1 LVKDVLADTALQ
13 FQTLYSVGLNKTD
26 LNVRVMA
33 QSFLQ
38 ACGDAAILYY
48 LTLGCFNGPGMA
60 NGGASSSPG
69 ASSPGSV
76 WEGDTGEGYGI
87 WVFGTAVYTNMV
99 TAMLMKVALL
109 HNSWSTYAFGVMAFS
124 VALYW
129 GFVMLY
135 GSFEPV
141 GDGFAATWL
150 ASYEFYYA
158 P

>member
-1 LVKDVLADTALQ
+1 LADTALQ
-13 FQTLYSVGLNKTD
+13 FQTLYSVGLNKAD

-48 LTLGCFNGPGMA
+48 LTLGCFNGPGLA
-60 NGGASSSPG
+60 NGDASSSSPY

-76 WEGDTGEGYGI
+76 WEGSTGEGFGI

-99 TAMLMKVALL
+99 TAMLVKVALM
-109 HNSWSTYAFGVMAFS
+109 HNSWSSYAFGGMAFS
-124 VALYW
+124 LALYW

-141 GDGFAATWL
+141 GDGFVATWL